1 MNPFKNYKKLYET
14 EVKNRKLYEE
24 RYKEVIKENVEL
36 QKKTGIARL
45 KKQLAETMDELF
57 FIKKDRAIIFCQL
70 EDTRNEL
77 KQLKA
82 QLAYKKR
89 RTRKV
94 VRKDGEQR

>member
-1 MNPFKNYKKLYET
+1 MTIFKNYKDLYKKELN
-14 EVKNRKLYEE
+14 NRKLYEE
-24 RYKEVIKENVEL
+24 RYKEVIIENVEL
-36 QKKTGIARL
+36 QKKTGIAKL
-45 KKQLAETMDELF
+45 KKQLADTMDELF

-82 QLAYKKR
+82 QMNYRKR

-94 VRKDGEQR
+94 VRKDGE